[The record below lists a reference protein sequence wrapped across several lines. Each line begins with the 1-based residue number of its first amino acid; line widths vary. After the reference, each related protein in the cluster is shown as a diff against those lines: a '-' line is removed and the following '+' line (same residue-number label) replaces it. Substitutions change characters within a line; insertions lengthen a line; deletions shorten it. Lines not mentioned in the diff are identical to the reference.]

1 MILHPTC
8 KEVRYELL
16 NDKQLYLV
24 VLEYAYF
31 FLPEYPYWFE
41 HNTHV
46 FRACAERADAIAY
59 RGHEHHAFKTVAET
73 VRNHDVVYKHKRV
86 KLTNTMVS
94 DLARTYIIFRPE
106 RLRMFD
112 YVRGRGAF
120 VSTIEDII
128 ENGHTPEL
136 IKKLKEA

>member
-41 HNTHV
+41 QRAYV
-46 FRACAERADAIAY
+46 FRAFAEYCDSIAY
-59 RGHEHHAFKTVAET
+59 RGHDRYSAKAAVER

-86 KLTNTMVS
+86 KLTNTMFP
-94 DLARTYIIFRPE
+94 DLGRTYVIFRPE
-106 RLRMFD
+106 RLHMFE

-128 ENGHTPEL
+128 ENGHTLEL
-136 IKKLKEA
+136 MNKLKKA